1 MVGKHACR
9 RVHCETLGSK
19 RHQGVAHHVSI
30 LDSHLLCDCRA
41 AVVSNTF
48 GVSPLPAEDKNAGR
62 IKPYAKNPR
71 YWQYKGQPVLL
82 LGGSKTD
89 HIFLLDDLKTHLDEM
104 QAVGANYVRNTM
116 SQREGKDLKPHK
128 LLPDGKFDLDQWNQE
143 YWKRFQNMLKWT
155 AEREI
160 IVQIEV
166 WDRFDY
172 STTDTGRPAPGIPR
186 TT

>member
-1 MVGKHACR
+1 M
-9 RVHCETLGSK
+9 
-19 RHQGVAHHVSI
+19 
-30 LDSHLLCDCRA
+30 
-41 AVVSNTF
+41 SNTSNIRSWF
-48 GVSPLPAEDKNAGR
+48 WLVTVMSLVISHAVPSAADERNTNR
-62 IKPYAKNPR
+62 IKPYVDNPC
-71 YWQYKGQPVLL
+71 YWQYNGKPVLL

-89 HIFLLDDLKTHLDEM
+89 HLFLLDDLKTHLDEM
-104 QAVGANYVRNTM
+104 QSVGANYVRNTM

-128 LLPDGKFDLDQWNQE
+128 LLPNGKFDLDQWNQE

-172 STTDTGRPAPGIPR
+172 STVYWRPAPGIPA
-186 TT
+186 TM